1 MAPTFI
7 TMGPYCLHVMTQN
20 DTATDDSNDL
30 TAYVRDPVIVS
41 GEAADDADLDRWQNY
56 GKDRLYFNAAT
67 TGTGPIPGKANCY
80 LDLKTGEAVME
91 ISNVYG
97 QKGSHELSAEV
108 VEEGVV
114 RVENG
119 NGKHILTIDL
129 FGEGPETDEVA

>member
-1 MAPTFI
+1 MSK
-7 TMGPYCLHVMTQN
+7 CE
-20 DTATDDSNDL
+20 TDESTEL
-30 TAYVRDPVIVS
+30 TAYTRNPTILG

-67 TGTGPIPGKANCY
+67 SGTGPVPGKANCY
-80 LDLKTGEAVME
+80 LDLQTGEAVME
-91 ISNVYG
+91 INGVYG
-97 QKGSHELSAEV
+97 DKASHELSAEV

-119 NGKHILTIDL
+119 NGKQILSIDL